1 MSSLFFDIQK
11 YILTKINPLFKDS
24 LPQYSL
30 TIINRSS
37 CQSFIMIE
45 FGKNFSYIYLNLLWC
60 LGNYDHAK
68 TRLIKP

>member
-37 CQSFIMIE
+37 CQSFKMIE
-45 FGKNFSYIYLNLLWC
+45 FDMNISYIYLNLLWC
-60 LGNYDHAK
+60 LGN
-68 TRLIKP
+68 